1 PASPSIET
9 VQDPASGTVGATFK
23 DTAKLSGLFGA
34 HAEIGR
40 ASCRERVKTCDA
52 AEGGQIASDGP
63 VSVDGNGEYATPH
76 GASPT
81 QAGTYYWVAT
91 YSGEAN
97 NDDAVS
103 GCADEPVKIGPAS
116 PSIETVQD
124 PASGTVGATIK
135 DTAKLS
141 GLFGAHA
148 GGTVSFKLFNNKTC
162 DASEGGLIA
171 SDGPVAVDG
180 NGEYATPHGA
190 SPTQA
195 GTYYWVATYSGEA
208 HNKEPVTG
216 CAHEPAKIGPAS
228 PSVETVQDPASGT
241 VGATFKDTAKLSGL
255 FGAHACG
262 TVSFKLCNHHSCPTR
277 RSSDLASDGPVAV
290 DGNGEYATPHGASPT
305 QAGTYYWVATY
316 SGEPNNKEAVSGC
329 ADEPVKIGPASPKVE
344 RTEERRAG
352 KEGETI
358 KDTANP

>member
-1 PASPSIET
+1 MIRRPPRST
-9 VQDPASGTVGATFK
+9 
-23 DTAKLSGLFGA
+23 LFPYPTLF
-34 HAEIGR
+34 R
-40 ASCRERVKTCDA
+40 S
-52 AEGGQIASDGP
+52 
-63 VSVDGNGEYATPH
+63 EYATPH

-97 NDDAVS
+97 NKEAVS

-124 PASGTVGATIK
+124 PASGTVGDSFK

-162 DASEGGLIA
+162 YASEGGLIA

-195 GTYYWVATYSGEA
+195 GTYYWVATYSGE
-208 HNKEPVTG
+208 
-216 CAHEPAKIGPAS
+216 IGRAS
-228 PSVETVQDPASGT
+228 CRGRV
-241 VGATFKDTAKLSGL
+241 
-255 FGAHACG
+255 
-262 TVSFKLCNHHSCPTR
+262 
-277 RSSDLASDGPVAV
+277 
-290 DGNGEYATPHGASPT
+290 
-305 QAGTYYWVATY
+305 
-316 SGEPNNKEAVSGC
+316 
-329 ADEPVKIGPASPKVE
+329 
-344 RTEERRAG
+344 
-352 KEGETI
+352 
-358 KDTANP
+358 

>member
-148 GGTVSFKLFNNKTC
+148 GGTVSFKLFDNKTC

-208 HNKEPVTG
+208 NNKEAVSG
-216 CAHEPAKIGPAS
+216 CADEPVKIGPAT
-228 PSVETVQDPASGT
+228 PSIETVQDPASGT
-241 VGATFKDTAKLSGL
+241 VGETFKDTAKLSSL
-255 FGAHACG
+255 FPSPARFRS
-262 TVSFKLCNHHSCPTR
+262 SFKLFDNKTCDASGGG
-277 RSSDLASDGPVAV
+277 LIASDGPVAV
-290 DGNGEYATPHGASPT
+290 DGNGEYATAHGASPT

-316 SGEPNNKEAVSGC
+316 SGEANNKEAVS
-329 ADEPVKIGPASPKVE
+329 SS
-344 RTEERRAG
+344 EERRVG
-352 KEGETI
+352 KEPRTPWIATHQETTSGTV
-358 KDTANP
+358 D